1 MSEKISKIILRPSDK
16 IILIRQAKYDRINHK
31 IYGDGEMIY
40 DIIIIGAGASGLAAA
55 ISAKQ
60 TDRKLNIAAKKSL
73 RRATEGATFQTLTL
87 LQTATQIPILF
98 RLH

>member
-1 MSEKISKIILRPSDK
+1 M
-16 IILIRQAKYDRINHK
+16 IRQAKYDRINHK

-60 TDRKLNIAAKKSL
+60 TDRKLNIAALDAMPKVGKKNPCDGQ
-73 RRATEGATFQTLTL
+73 RKV
-87 LQTATQIPILF
+87 
-98 RLH
+98 

>member
-1 MSEKISKIILRPSDK
+1 
-16 IILIRQAKYDRINHK
+16 
-31 IYGDGEMIY
+31 MIY

-60 TDRKLNIAAKKSL
+60 TDRKLNIAALDAMPKVGKKIL
-73 RRATEGATFQTLTL
+73 ATEGAIFQTLTL
-87 LQTATQIPILF
+87 LPTATQIPILF